1 MKKDDLL
8 KEYETIENHVV
19 SNLVLGIA
27 NRLEVKETF
36 KNWLGKEINA
46 CLLYTSGKEVGA
58 DIPFCIYQKIALVSG
73 VGEKLEFI
81 KNSFECKVL
90 LVKPKRGV
98 STKKSFTSLDLS
110 KASHQDC
117 RLMAT
122 GIEDGNYQIVIDNL
136 QNTLEA
142 VSYTHLDVY
151 KRQLSNRL
159 FQKLK

>member
-1 MKKDDLL
+1 MLFR
-8 KEYETIENHVV
+8 
-19 SNLVLGIA
+19 S
-27 NRLEVKETF
+27 
-36 KNWLGKEINA
+36 
-46 CLLYTSGKEVGA
+46 
-58 DIPFCIYQKIALVSG
+58 CIYQKIALVSG

-136 QNTLEA
+136 QNTLEEPSIKMVPEIA
-142 VSYTHLDVY
+142 KIKEEMMKIGFDGALMSGSGSCVFGLTRNNIILEKGMKYFKGKYYFVRKTEILNDEEID
-151 KRQLSNRL
+151 
-159 FQKLK
+159 